1 MMSFHTI
8 KKQTQDLLTFGLFAR
23 LLNFLKGILLAFFI
37 GANFRTDTYLVAFS
51 ASVFLIGIVADAL
64 IVSLI
69 PIYHQIDRRDG
80 KKGRFEFTHNLIS
93 YWTILGLVLMVLN
106 FLLAP
111 FIVKLFGPGF
121 GPEGFNQAVRL
132 FRYGAPIVL
141 AHVYRAIFGG
151 YLQSQHLFRAG
162 AKGGVANALIYI
174 AYLVLFSRYFGL
186 EGLMVTGII
195 AVGAQAFMLA
205 KPVFKKQGYRYR
217 PVLVTKDRSIV
228 RLNRF
233 LFPIV
238 IGLGINQLN
247 QAIDN
252 AIGSFLAE
260 GTIAELSYAK
270 DIIDLFVG
278 VVVMALVTAIFPV
291 VSERDHRINKEEM
304 DQYLRYSLRLISMVV
319 VPATILLLVMAE
331 PVVRIFYQR
340 GEFTAQATQATST
353 LLVYYAIG
361 IIGTS
366 LMLLVTRLYYANEN
380 TTEPI
385 ILAAFALILNIIF
398 DVIFVLWIGPAGI
411 ALGSSLSVIIASL
424 YGVYD
429 LDSNLDFLHWKDITL
444 RSLKVALAGVM
455 MASVLVITMS
465 AVDHYLG
472 ETLISSILMVVTG
485 GVLGLGTFFAA
496 IFVTRA

>member
-1 MMSFHTI
+1 MMSFQTI

-93 YWTILGLVLMVLN
+93 YWTILGLILMVLN
-106 FLLAP
+106 FVLAP
-111 FIVKLFGPGF
+111 YIVRIFGPGF
-121 GPEGFNQAVRL
+121 GPEGYKQAVSL
-132 FRYGAPIVL
+132 FRYGAPIVM
-141 AHVYRAIFGG
+141 AHVYRAIFAG

-174 AYLVLFSRYFGL
+174 FYLVFLSRFFGL
-186 EGLMVTGII
+186 EGLMVTGIF
-195 AVGAQAFMLA
+195 AVGAQAYMLA
-205 KPVFKKQGYRYR
+205 KPVFRKQGYRYK
-217 PVLVTKDRSIV
+217 PILVTNDRSII

-252 AIGSFLAE
+252 AVGSFLAE

-278 VVVMALVTAIFPV
+278 VVVMSLVTAIFPV
-291 VSERDHRINKEEM
+291 LSEKDHRLDKEGM
-304 DQYLRYSLRLISMVV
+304 DHSLRYSLRLISMVV
-319 VPATILLLVMAE
+319 VPATVMLLVMGQ
-331 PVVRIFYQR
+331 PIVRIFYQR

-353 LLVYYAIG
+353 MLVYYAIG

-385 ILAAFALILNIIF
+385 VLAAFALMLNVIF
-398 DVIFVLWIGPAGI
+398 DIIFVLWIGPGGI
-411 ALGSSLSVIIASL
+411 ALGSSLSVIITSV
-424 YGVYD
+424 YGIYD
-429 LDSNLDFLHWKDITL
+429 LNSNMGFIHWKDISL
-444 RSLKVALAGVM
+444 RSLKVLLAGVM

-465 AVDHYLG
+465 STTHYLG
-472 ETLISSILMVVTG
+472 DSLLSSLVMVVVG
-485 GVLGLGTFFAA
+485 AVLGLGTFFAA

>member
-1 MMSFHTI
+1 MMSFQTI
-8 KKQTQDLLTFGLFAR
+8 RKQTQDILTFGLIAR

-37 GANFRTDTYLVAFS
+37 GATFRTDTYLVAFS

-80 KKGRFEFTHNLIS
+80 KKGRFKFTHNLIS

-111 FIVKLFGPGF
+111 VIVRIFGPGF
-121 GPEGFNQAVRL
+121 GPEGYSQAVRL
-132 FRYGAPIVL
+132 FRYGAPVVM

-174 AYLVLFSRYFGL
+174 VYLTLFSRFFGL
-186 EGLMVTGII
+186 EGLMITGIL
-195 AVGAQAFMLA
+195 AVGAQAYMLA
-205 KPVFKKQGYRYR
+205 KPVFKKQGYRYK
-217 PVLVTKDRSIV
+217 PVLVIKDRSII

-247 QAIDN
+247 QAVDN
-252 AIGSFLAE
+252 AVGSFLAE
-260 GTIAELSYAK
+260 GTIAELTYAK

-291 VSERDHRINKEEM
+291 ISEKDHRIDKEEL
-304 DQYLRYSLRLISMVV
+304 DHSLRYSLRLIIMVV
-319 VPATILLLVMAE
+319 VPATVILLVMAE
-331 PVVRIFYQR
+331 PIVRMFYQR
-340 GEFTAQATQATST
+340 GEFTAQATEATAL

-361 IIGTS
+361 IIGMS

-380 TTEPI
+380 TIIPI
-385 ILAAFALILNIIF
+385 FIAAFAIILNLIF
-398 DVIFVLWIGPAGI
+398 DVVFVLLMGPGGI
-411 ALGSSLSVIIASL
+411 ALGSSISVIIVAI

-429 LDSNLDFLHWKDITL
+429 LDKRMDFLEWKDLAL
-444 RSLKVALAGVM
+444 RSLKVVLAGVM
-455 MASVLVITMS
+455 MASVLLVTMS
-465 AVDHYLG
+465 GVTDYLG
-472 ETLISSILMVVTG
+472 ETLLASIVMVVLG
-485 GVLGLGTFFAA
+485 AVLGLGTFFGVV
-496 IFVTRA
+496 FVTRA

>member
-1 MMSFHTI
+1 MMSFQTI

-23 LLNFLKGILLAFFI
+23 LLNFLKGILLAYFI

-93 YWTILGLVLMVLN
+93 YWTILGFILMVLN
-106 FLLAP
+106 FILAP
-111 FIVKLFGPGF
+111 YIVRLFGPGF
-121 GPEGFNQAVRL
+121 GPEGYNQAVRL
-132 FRYGAPIVL
+132 FRYGAPIVM

-174 AYLVLFSRYFGL
+174 AYLVFLSRFFGL

-195 AVGAQAFMLA
+195 AVGAQAYMLA
-205 KPVFKKQGYRYR
+205 KPVFKKQGYRYK
-217 PVLVTKDRSIV
+217 PVLVTKDRSLI

-238 IGLGINQLN
+238 IGLGIHQLN

-252 AIGSFLAE
+252 AVGSFLAE

-278 VVVMALVTAIFPV
+278 VVVMSLVTAIFPV
-291 VSERDHRINKEEM
+291 VSEKDHRIDKDEL
-304 DQYLRYSLRLISMVV
+304 DHSLRYSLRLITMVV
-319 VPATILLLVMAE
+319 VPATVMLLVMAE
-331 PVVRIFYQR
+331 PIVRIFYQR
-340 GEFTAQATQATST
+340 GEFTAQAAQATSMM
-353 LLVYYAIG
+353 LVYYSIG

-380 TTEPI
+380 TTDPI
-385 ILAAFALILNIIF
+385 VLAAFALILNIIF
-398 DVIFVLWIGPAGI
+398 DVVFVLWIGPGGI
-411 ALGSSLSVIIASL
+411 ALGSSLSVLIASV

-429 LDSNLDFLHWKDITL
+429 LDSTMDFLHWKDITL
-444 RSLKVALAGVM
+444 RSFKVVLAGVM

-465 AVDHYLG
+465 GVADHLG
-472 ETLISSILMVVTG
+472 ETLLSSIVMVLLG
-485 GVLGLGTFFAA
+485 AVLGLGTFFAT
-496 IFVTRA
+496 IFITRA